1 MNRENPH
8 SVTAAQIGA
17 ADAEHAHGVSDIDAL
32 QEYLDA
38 KADSAHMHAPEDVTG
53 LADQL
58 DNAARFAALLSG
70 WIGDGVTP
78 VSAEAFSLDA
88 ATGSVTCSENLQ
100 VEFTINPET
109 GELIQLGE
117 ANGIAFRIHDGAL
130 EVLTNAE

>member
-1 MNRENPH
+1 M
-8 SVTAAQIGA
+8 QIGA
-17 ADAEHAHGVSDIDAL
+17 ADAEHTHCIGDINEL
-32 QEYLDA
+32 QAQLDT
-38 KADSAHMHAPEDVTG
+38 KSDSAHTHAPEDVDG

-78 VSAEAFSLDA
+78 ISAEAFSLDA
-88 ATGSVTCSENLQ
+88 ATGNVLCSESLQ

-117 ANGIAFRIHDGAL
+117 ANGIAFRMYDGAL